1 MKNSLTPVPG
11 GRNRHWM
18 TGLILITV
26 GALFLLDR
34 LGLLEPGALRRYWPA
49 VIALVGLGQ
58 LFTARQAEQRAWGGF
73 LVFLALWLYASIEH
87 LWDLSFRTSWPLILI
102 AVGVT
107 HIVCGLTG
115 TRDQARQE
123 AQS

>member
-1 MKNSLTPVPG
+1 MKDSLTPVTSE
-11 GRNRHWM
+11 RNRHWM

-34 LGLLEPGALRRYWPA
+34 LGLLEPGALRHYWPA
-49 VIALVGLGQ
+49 VIALVGLVK

-73 LVFLALWLYASIEH
+73 LVFLALWIYASIEH

-107 HIVCGLTG
+107 HIVCGLAG
-115 TRDQARQE
+115 TRDAPKQE
-123 AQS
+123 AKP

>member
-1 MKNSLTPVPG
+1 MKDSLTHATSE
-11 GRNRHWM
+11 RNRHWM

-34 LGLLEPGALRRYWPA
+34 LDLLEPGALRHSWPA
-49 VIALVGLGQ
+49 VIALVGLGK
-58 LFTARQAEQRAWGGF
+58 LFTAQQAEQRAWGGF
-73 LVFLALWLYASIEH
+73 LVFLAGWLFASIEH

-107 HIVCGLTG
+107 HIICGLAG
-115 TRDQARQE
+115 ARDSSKQE
-123 AQS
+123 AKP